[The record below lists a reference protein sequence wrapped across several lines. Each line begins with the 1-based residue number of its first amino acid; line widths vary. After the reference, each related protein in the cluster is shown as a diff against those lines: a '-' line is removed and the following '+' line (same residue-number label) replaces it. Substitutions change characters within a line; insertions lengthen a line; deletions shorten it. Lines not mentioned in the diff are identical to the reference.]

1 MIATTAMQRQLAESA
16 VRSLFDAEDARLA
29 AQHNLDCPTGPRTDE
44 EETAAMLAL
53 IEADSDYISALGALR
68 AAIPM

>member
-29 AQHNLDCPTGPRTDE
+29 ALHNLDCPTGPHT
-44 EETAAMLAL
+44 ETQRAIAMVAV
-53 IEADSDYISALGALR
+53 IQADSDYIAAIGALR